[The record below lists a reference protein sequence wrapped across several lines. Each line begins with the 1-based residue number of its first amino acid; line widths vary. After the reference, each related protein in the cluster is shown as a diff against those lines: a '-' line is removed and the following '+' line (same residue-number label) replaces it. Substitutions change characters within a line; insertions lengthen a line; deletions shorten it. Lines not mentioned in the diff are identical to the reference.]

1 MSANSAAHG
10 TKHFKMHSLAGWGVI
25 IGLPFA
31 IAQAVMAIPAGPAG
45 IAAWLSSATG
55 AIGMIAFLS
64 AAILY
69 VKLEMDEVIMDYFSG
84 GLRSFGLWKNRI
96 VALILWVISVAGLIL
111 AAFV

>member
-10 TKHFKMHSLAGWGVI
+10 TKHFKMHSLSGWGVM

-31 IAQAVMAIPAGPAG
+31 AIHAVLAVSYGPYG
-45 IAAWLSSATG
+45 VTAWLTSPLG

-69 VKLEMDEVIMDYFSG
+69 CKLEMDEVIMDYFSG
-84 GLRSFGLWKNRI
+84 GLRAFGLWKNKA
-96 VALILWVISVAGLIL
+96 VALILWLACVAGLVL
-111 AAFV
+111 AAFI

>member
-10 TKHFKMHSLAGWGVI
+10 TKHFKMHGLAGWGVI

-31 IAQAVMAIPAGPAG
+31 ICCAICAIRGGADG
-45 IAAWLSSATG
+45 VSAWLSSPMG
-55 AIGMIAFLS
+55 AIGMILFLS

-69 VKLEMDEVIMDYFSG
+69 AKLEMDEVIMDYFSG

-96 VALILWVISVAGLIL
+96 VALILWLASVAGLVL